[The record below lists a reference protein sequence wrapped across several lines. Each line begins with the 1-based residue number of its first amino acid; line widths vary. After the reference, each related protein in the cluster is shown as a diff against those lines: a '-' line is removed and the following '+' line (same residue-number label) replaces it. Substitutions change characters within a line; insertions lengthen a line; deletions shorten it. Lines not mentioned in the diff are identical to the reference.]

1 MRDCVRLREGKWQER
16 GYRRRREDHES
27 ILFWT
32 SQESSFVRSFSV
44 PLQLLQT
51 SNTHIEKG
59 TVISRKL
66 TYGEKL
72 ALLDYI
78 PMSKLGMFYNVIS
91 TFLLMSQRCGFTVA
105 RLFFVPIS
113 AKSVPKN
120 ILRTKHYFSCQK
132 CCGHFLSTYFK

>member
-1 MRDCVRLREGKWQER
+1 MARERLPPSP
-16 GYRRRREDHES
+16 RRPRLNF
-27 ILFWT
+27 ILDLPRKFFR
-32 SQESSFVRSFSV
+32 SFVQRSS
-44 PLQLLQT
+44 PT
-51 SNTHIEKG
+51 SANVEHSHRERNSHFPETD
-59 TVISRKL
+59 L
-66 TYGEKL
+66 
-72 ALLDYI
+72 LLDYI